1 MSCNPPAQLPELSRL
16 AKAILLCSCAAAG
29 AAQAAEPV
37 SRLVLD
43 PSVVTGSRS
52 AMQSFDLPFSVD
64 GIDRE
69 QISDGQLGINAS
81 EVLTRVPGLVV
92 QNRQNYAQ
100 DLQISSRGFG
110 ARSAFGVR
118 GLKLITD
125 GIPASTPDG
134 QGQAAT
140 FNLDTAD
147 RIEVLRGPA
156 STLYGS
162 NAGGV
167 IQMFSR
173 DGVGRPRIGAET
185 LIGSD
190 GLTRNHLTAEG
201 EADGVGFV
209 LDASRMD
216 TDGYRD
222 HSSARRD
229 QTFAKLNFK
238 PDEDSKLALIYSSL
252 EQNGTK
258 DPLGQAWEAY
268 KADPRSVST
277 NATRYNTRKSID
289 HQQLGANYERYFGD
303 STLQLTAYAG
313 KRHVV
318 QYLAIPIEPP
328 SGPTAD
334 PINPQANARHS
345 GGVIDFEREFHGGSV
360 RWLQPV
366 EGVTGNLQ
374 LVFGLDYDQSRDD
387 RQGYENFVGTLP
399 DVTRGV
405 KGNLR
410 RDEVDT
416 VTSLDPYAQATWTL
430 GNWTLQGGL
439 RYSTVEVDVDDK
451 YIVGANGDDSGT
463 RRYEKATPSV
473 SLGYAFT
480 PDLNGYIS
488 AGKGFET
495 PTQGELA
502 YSFNNAGFNFGL
514 EPSESTQYEI
524 GLKARI
530 AENTRI
536 NAAIFQINTK
546 DEITVLQN
554 QFGRTSYQN
563 AGKTLRRGFELGV
576 ESQLSQQWSAALAY
590 TYLAATYDS
599 SFTSGSGNTL
609 SNIDKGNNLPGVPRT
624 TLFGEV
630 VWKPV
635 DGISTAVE
643 GLYRSKVYVE
653 DTNTDKAAPSY
664 AVFNW
669 RTRFEQNLGAWK
681 THQTLR
687 LDNLLDKQYVGS
699 VIVGDGNDRYYE
711 AAPGRSWYAGAGVEY
726 QF

>member
-1 MSCNPPAQLPELSRL
+1 MSCNPRAQLPELSRL
-16 AKAILLCSCAAAG
+16 AKAMLLSSFG
-29 AAQAAEPV
+29 ITSSSLAAEPV
-37 SRLVLD
+37 SQIVLE
-43 PSVVTGSRS
+43 PSVVSGSR
-52 AMQSFDLPFSVD
+52 AATQSFDLPFSVD
-64 GIDRE
+64 RIGRE

-81 EVLTRVPGLVV
+81 EALTRVPGLVV

-140 FNLDTAD
+140 FNLDTAES
-147 RIEVLRGPA
+147 IEVLRGPA

-252 EQNGTK
+252 EQNGTQ
-258 DPLGQAWEAY
+258 DPLGQAWQAY
-268 KADPRSVST
+268 KADPRSVAV
-277 NATRYNTRKSID
+277 NALNFNTRKSID

-303 STLQLTAYAG
+303 ATLQTTVYAG
-313 KRHVV
+313 KRSVI
-318 QYLAIPIEPP
+318 QYLAIPQ
-328 SGPTAD
+328 T
-334 PINPQANARHS
+334 PQQNNLGHS
-345 GGVIDFEREFHGGSV
+345 GGVVDFDREFHGGSV

-366 EGVTGNLQ
+366 DGVAGDLR

-387 RQGYENFVGTLP
+387 RRGYENFSGSQI
-399 DVTRGV
+399 GV
-405 KGNLR
+405 KGALR

-488 AGKGFET
+488 VGKGFET
-495 PTQGELA
+495 PSQGELA
-502 YSFNNAGFNFGL
+502 YSQGNAGFNYGL

-530 AENTRI
+530 AEGTRV
-536 NAAIFQINTK
+536 NAAVFQINTE
-546 DEITVLQN
+546 DEIVVLEN
-554 QFGRTSYQN
+554 SGGRTSYQN

-576 ESQLSQQWSAALAY
+576 ESQFSEQWSAALAY

-599 SFTSGSGNTL
+599 RFAAG
-609 SNIDKGNNLPGVPRT
+609 SNIVDKGSDLPGVPRT
-624 TLFGEV
+624 TLFGELA
-630 VWKPV
+630 WKPV
-635 DGISTAVE
+635 DGISTALE

-653 DTNTDKAAPSY
+653 DTNVEKAAPSY

-669 RTRFEQNLGAWK
+669 RTRFEQNLGSWK

-687 LDNLLDKQYVGS
+687 LDNLLDRQYVGS
-699 VIVGDGNDRYYE
+699 VIVGDGNGRFYE

>member
-268 KADPRSVST
+268 KADPRSVAV
-277 NATRYNTRKSID
+277 NARNFNTRKSID

-303 STLQLTAYAG
+303 ATLQATAYAG
-313 KRHVV
+313 KRSVI
-318 QYLAIPIEPP
+318 QYLAIPQ
-328 SGPTAD
+328 GPQG
-334 PINPQANARHS
+334 NPNHS
-345 GGVIDFEREFHGGSV
+345 GGVVDFDREFHGGSV

-366 EGVTGNLQ
+366 DGVAGDLR

-387 RQGYENFVGTLP
+387 RRGYENFSGSQV
-399 DVTRGV
+399 GV
-405 KGNLR
+405 KGALR

-430 GNWTLQGGL
+430 GDWTLQGGL

-480 PDLNGYIS
+480 PDLNGYVS
-488 AGKGFET
+488 VGKGFET
-495 PTQGELA
+495 PSQAELA
-502 YSFNNAGFNFGL
+502 YSQGNAGFNYGL

-524 GLKARI
+524 GLKARV
-530 AENTRI
+530 AEGTRV
-536 NAAIFQINTK
+536 NAAIFQITTD
-546 DEITVLQN
+546 DEIVVLEN
-554 QFGRTSYQN
+554 SGGRTSYQN
-563 AGKTLRRGFELGV
+563 AGKTLRRGFELGI
-576 ESQLSQQWSAALAY
+576 ESQFNEQWSAALAY

-599 SFTSGSGNTL
+599 RFVAGNNT
-609 SNIDKGNNLPGVPRT
+609 IDKGNNLPGVPRT

-630 VWKPV
+630 AWKPV

-653 DTNTDKAAPSY
+653 DTNSQKAAPSY

-687 LDNLLDKQYVGS
+687 LDNLLDRQYVGS
-699 VIVGDGNDRYYE
+699 VIVGDGNNRYYE

>member
-1 MSCNPPAQLPELSRL
+1 MSCRSPSRAFELSRL
-16 AKAILLCSCAAAG
+16 GGALLLCGCVAAG
-29 AAQAAEPV
+29 TSQAQEAAGG
-37 SRLVLD
+37 LVLE
-43 PSVVTGSRS
+43 PSVVSGSRS
-52 AMQSFDLPFSVD
+52 AAQSFDLPFSVD
-64 GIDRE
+64 SIDRE
-69 QISDGQLGINAS
+69 QIGDGQLGINAS

-140 FNLDTAD
+140 FNLDTAE

-229 QTFAKLNFK
+229 QTFTKLDFK
-238 PDEDSKLALIYSSL
+238 PDEDSRLALIYSSL
-252 EQNGTK
+252 EQNGTQ
-258 DPLGQAWEAY
+258 DPLGQAWAAY
-268 KADPRSVST
+268 KADPRSVAV
-277 NATRYNTRKSID
+277 NALNFDTRKSID
-289 HQQLGANYERYFGD
+289 HQQLGVNYERYFGD
-303 STLQLTAYAG
+303 AALQTTVYAG
-313 KRHVV
+313 KRSVI
-318 QYLAIPIEPP
+318 QYLAIPQ
-328 SGPTAD
+328 GPQG
-334 PINPQANARHS
+334 NPNHS
-345 GGVIDFEREFHGGSV
+345 GGVVDFDREFHGGSI

-366 EGVTGNLQ
+366 AEVSGDLR
-374 LVFGLDYDQSRDD
+374 LAFGLDYDQSRDD
-387 RQGYENFVGTLP
+387 RRGYENFSGS
-399 DVTRGV
+399 RIGV
-405 KGNLR
+405 KGDLR

-416 VTSLDPYAQATWTL
+416 VTSLDPYAQAAWII

-439 RYSTVEVDVDDK
+439 RYSTVEVDVDDN
-451 YIVGANGDDSGT
+451 YIAGANGDDSGT

-473 SLGYAFT
+473 SVGYAFT
-480 PDLNGYIS
+480 PDLNGYITV
-488 AGKGFET
+488 GKGFET
-495 PTQGELA
+495 PSQAELA
-502 YSFNNAGFNFGL
+502 YSQGNAGFNYGL

-524 GLKARI
+524 GLKARV
-530 AENTRI
+530 AGDTRV
-536 NAAIFQINTK
+536 NAAIFQINTD
-546 DEITVLQN
+546 DEIVVLEN
-554 QFGRTSYQN
+554 SGGRTSYQN

-576 ESQLSQQWSAALAY
+576 ESQFTEQWSAALAY

-599 SFTSGSGNTL
+599 RFAAGNAV
-609 SNIDKGNNLPGVPRT
+609 IDKGNDLPGVPRT
-624 TLFGEV
+624 TLFGELA
-630 VWKPV
+630 WRPV
-635 DGISTAVE
+635 DGISTALE
-643 GLYRSKVYVE
+643 GLYRSQVYVE
-653 DTNTDKAAPSY
+653 DTNTERAAPSY

-669 RTRFEQNLGAWK
+669 RTRFEQQFGPWK
-681 THQTLR
+681 AQQTLR
-687 LDNLLDKQYVGS
+687 LDNLADKQYVGS
-699 VIVGDGNDRYYE
+699 VIVGDGNGRFYE

>member
-1 MSCNPPAQLPELSRL
+1 MSCRSPSRAFELSHLSRAL
-16 AKAILLCSCAAAG
+16 LLCGCAVAG
-29 AAQAAEPV
+29 TSQAQQVAGSLLLE
-37 SRLVLD
+37 
-43 PSVVTGSRS
+43 PSVVSGSRN
-52 AMQSFDLPFSVD
+52 AAQSFDLPFSVN

-118 GLKLITD
+118 GLKLISD

-140 FNLDTAD
+140 FNLDTAE

-209 LDASRMD
+209 FDASRMD

-222 HSSARRD
+222 HSAARRD
-229 QTFAKLNFK
+229 QTFAKLNFT

-252 EQNGTK
+252 EQNGTQ
-258 DPLGQAWEAY
+258 DPLGQEWEAY
-268 KADPRSVST
+268 KADPRSVT
-277 NATRYNTRKSID
+277 ANALSYNTRKSID

-303 STLQLTAYAG
+303 ATLQLTAYAG
-313 KRHVV
+313 KRSVT
-318 QYLAIPIEPP
+318 QYLSIPKYTPGGTLTP
-328 SGPTAD
+328 SNNLRG
-334 PINPQANARHS
+334 
-345 GGVIDFEREFHGGSV
+345 GGVVDFERDFHGGSV

-366 EGVTGNLQ
+366 NGVVGDLQ
-374 LVFGLDYDQSRDD
+374 LVLGLDYDQSRDD
-387 RQGYENFVGTLP
+387 RRGYQNYVGNQL
-399 DVTRGV
+399 GV
-405 KGNLR
+405 KGELR
-410 RDEVDT
+410 RDEIDT
-416 VTSLDPYAQATWTL
+416 MTSLDPYAQATWAI

-439 RYSTVEVDVDDK
+439 RYSTVQVDIDDK
-451 YIVGANGDDSGT
+451 YITPTNLDDSGNK
-463 RRYEKATPSV
+463 RFSKATPSLSV
-473 SLGYAFT
+473 GYAFT
-480 PDLNGYIS
+480 PDLNGYVS
-488 AGKGFET
+488 MGKGFET

-502 YSFNNAGFNFGL
+502 YSPNAAGVGVNYGL
-514 EPSESTQYEI
+514 RPSESTQYEI
-524 GLKARI
+524 GLKARM
-530 AENTRI
+530 AETTRI
-536 NAAIFQINTK
+536 NAAIFQINTE
-546 DEITVLQN
+546 DEIVVAGSN
-554 QFGRTSYQN
+554 GGRTSYQN

-576 ESQLSQQWSAALAY
+576 ESQLDEQWSAALAY

-599 SFTSGSGNTL
+599 RFASGNA
-609 SNIDKGNNLPGVPRT
+609 IVDKGNDLPGVPRT
-624 TLFGEV
+624 TLFGELA
-630 VWKPV
+630 WKPL
-635 DGISTAVE
+635 DGISTALE

-653 DTNTDKAAPSY
+653 DSNTEKAAPSY

-669 RTRFEQNLGAWK
+669 RTRFEQHVGPWK

-687 LDNLLDKQYVGS
+687 LDNLLDRQYVGS
-699 VIVGDGNDRYYE
+699 VIVGDGNRRFYE

>member
-1 MSCNPPAQLPELSRL
+1 M
-16 AKAILLCSCAAAG
+16 LCSCAAAG
-29 AAQAAEPV
+29 TTQAQEAAG
-37 SRLVLD
+37 SLVLE
-43 PSVVTGSRS
+43 PSVISGSRS
-52 AMQSFDLPFSVD
+52 AAQRFDLPFSVD
-64 GIDRE
+64 SIDRE

-118 GLKLITD
+118 GLKLISD

-140 FNLDTAD
+140 FNLDTAE

-167 IQMFSR
+167 IQVFSR
-173 DGVGRPRIGAET
+173 DGVGRPRVGAET

-190 GLTRNHLTAEG
+190 GMTRNHLTAEG

-252 EQNGTK
+252 EQNGTQ

-268 KADPRSVST
+268 KADPRSVAS

-289 HQQLGANYERYFGD
+289 HQQMGANYERYFDD

-313 KRHVV
+313 KRRVV
-318 QYLAIPIEPP
+318 QYLAIPIELP
-328 SGPTAD
+328 SGPGAN
-334 PINPQANARHS
+334 PVNPQANPRHS
-345 GGVIDFEREFHGGSV
+345 GGVVGFEREFHGGSV

-366 EGVTGNLQ
+366 DGVTGNLQ

-387 RQGYENFVGTLP
+387 RKGYENFVGTLP

-416 VTSLDPYAQATWTL
+416 VTSLDPYAQATWTI
-430 GNWTLQGGL
+430 GDWTLQGGL

-473 SLGYAFT
+473 SIGYAFT

-488 AGKGFET
+488 VGKGFET
-495 PTQGELA
+495 PSQAELA
-502 YSFNNAGFNFGL
+502 YSQGNAGFNYGL
-514 EPSESTQYEI
+514 EPSESTQYEV
-524 GLKARI
+524 GLKARV
-530 AENTRI
+530 AGDTRI
-536 NAAIFQINTK
+536 NAAIFQINTD
-546 DEITVLQN
+546 DEIVVLEN
-554 QFGRTSYQN
+554 SGGRTSYQN
-563 AGKTLRRGFELGV
+563 ASKTLRRGFELGV
-576 ESQLSQQWSAALAY
+576 ESQLNEQWSAALAY

-599 SFTSGSGNTL
+599 RFVAGSNT
-609 SNIDKGNNLPGVPRT
+609 IDKGNNLPGVPRT
-624 TLFGEV
+624 TLFGELA
-630 VWKPV
+630 WKPV
-635 DGISTAVE
+635 DGISTALE

-653 DTNTDKAAPSY
+653 DTNTERAAPSY

-669 RTRFEQNLGAWK
+669 RTRFEQRFGPWK

-687 LDNLLDKQYVGS
+687 LDNLADKHYVGS
-699 VIVGDGNDRYYE
+699 VIVGDGNGRFYE

>member
-1 MSCNPPAQLPELSRL
+1 MSCNPRAQLPELSRL
-16 AKAILLCSCAAAG
+16 AKAMLLSSFG
-29 AAQAAEPV
+29 ITSSSLAAEPV
-37 SRLVLD
+37 SQIVLE
-43 PSVVTGSRS
+43 PSVVSGSR
-52 AMQSFDLPFSVD
+52 AATQSFDLPFSVD
-64 GIDRE
+64 RIGRE

-81 EVLTRVPGLVV
+81 EALTRVPGLVV

-140 FNLDTAD
+140 FNLDTAES
-147 RIEVLRGPA
+147 IEVLRGPA

-252 EQNGTK
+252 EQNGTQ
-258 DPLGQAWEAY
+258 DPLGQAWQAY
-268 KADPRSVST
+268 KADPRSVAV
-277 NATRYNTRKSID
+277 NALNFNTRKSID

-303 STLQLTAYAG
+303 ATLQTTVYAG
-313 KRHVV
+313 KRSVI
-318 QYLAIPIEPP
+318 QYLAIPQ
-328 SGPTAD
+328 GPQGS
-334 PINPQANARHS
+334 PNHS
-345 GGVIDFEREFHGGSV
+345 GGVVDFDREFHGGSV

-366 EGVTGNLQ
+366 DGVAGDLR

-387 RQGYENFVGTLP
+387 RRGYENFSGSQI
-399 DVTRGV
+399 GV
-405 KGNLR
+405 KGALR

-480 PDLNGYIS
+480 PDLNGYVS
-488 AGKGFET
+488 VGKGFET
-495 PTQGELA
+495 PSQGELA
-502 YSFNNAGFNFGL
+502 YSQDNAGFNYGL

-530 AENTRI
+530 ADGTRV
-536 NAAIFQINTK
+536 NAAVFQINTE
-546 DEITVLQN
+546 DEIVVLEN
-554 QFGRTSYQN
+554 SGGRTSYQN

-576 ESQLSQQWSAALAY
+576 ESQFSEQWSAALAY

-599 SFTSGSGNTL
+599 RFAAGSNTV
-609 SNIDKGNNLPGVPRT
+609 DKGNDLPGVPRT
-624 TLFGEV
+624 TLFGELA
-630 VWKPV
+630 WKPV
-635 DGISTAVE
+635 DSISTALE

-653 DTNTDKAAPSY
+653 DTNVEKAAPSY

-669 RTRFEQNLGAWK
+669 RTRFEQNLGSWK

-687 LDNLLDKQYVGS
+687 LDNLLDRQYVGS
-699 VIVGDGNDRYYE
+699 VIVGDGNERFYE

>member
-1 MSCNPPAQLPELSRL
+1 MSCRPPSRAFAFSRLSR
-16 AKAILLCSCAAAG
+16 ALLLSGCAAAG
-29 AAQAAEPV
+29 TSQAQQVAG
-37 SRLVLD
+37 SLVLE
-43 PSVVTGSRS
+43 PSVVSGSRS
-52 AMQSFDLPFSVD
+52 AAQSFDLPFSVD
-64 GIDRE
+64 SIDRE
-69 QISDGQLGINAS
+69 QIRDGQLGINAS
-81 EVLTRVPGLVV
+81 EVLSRVPGLVV

-118 GLKLITD
+118 GLKLISD

-190 GLTRNHLTAEG
+190 GLARNHLTAEG

-222 HSSARRD
+222 HSAARRD

-252 EQNGTK
+252 EQNGTQ

-268 KADPRSVST
+268 KADPRSVAV
-277 NATRYNTRKSID
+277 NALDFNTRKSID
-289 HQQLGANYERYFGD
+289 HQQLGVNYERYFGD
-303 STLQLTAYAG
+303 ATLQTTAYAG
-313 KRHVV
+313 KRRVI
-318 QYLAIPIEPP
+318 QYLAIPQ
-328 SGPTAD
+328 GPQN
-334 PINPQANARHS
+334 NPTNS
-345 GGVIDFEREFHGGSV
+345 GGVVDFDREFHGGSI

-366 EGVTGNLQ
+366 EGVSGDLR

-387 RQGYENFVGTLP
+387 RRGYENFSGSQI
-399 DVTRGV
+399 GV

-416 VTSLDPYAQATWTL
+416 VTSLDPYAQATWAI
-430 GNWTLQGGL
+430 GNWTLQGGV

-463 RRYEKATPSV
+463 RRYEKATPSISV
-473 SLGYAFT
+473 GYAFT
-480 PDLNGYIS
+480 PDLNGYVS
-488 AGKGFET
+488 VGKGFET
-495 PTQGELA
+495 PSQAELA
-502 YSFNNAGFNFGL
+502 YSQGNSGFNYGL

-524 GLKARI
+524 GLKARV
-530 AENTRI
+530 AENTLI
-536 NAAIFQINTK
+536 NAAIFQINTD
-546 DEITVLQN
+546 DEIVVLEN
-554 QFGRTSYQN
+554 RDGRTSYQN
-563 AGKTLRRGFELGV
+563 AGNTLRRGFELGV
-576 ESQLSQQWSAALAY
+576 ESQLDEQWSAALAY
-590 TYLAATYDS
+590 TYLTATYDS
-599 SFTSGSGNTL
+599 RFAAGNA
-609 SNIDKGNNLPGVPRT
+609 IVDKGNDLPGVPRT
-624 TLFGEV
+624 TLFGELA
-630 VWKPV
+630 WKPL
-635 DGISTAVE
+635 DGISTALE

-653 DTNTDKAAPSY
+653 DSNAEKAAPSY

-669 RTRFEQNLGAWK
+669 RTRFEQHLGPWK

-687 LDNLLDKQYVGS
+687 LDNLLDRQYVGS
-699 VIVGDGNDRYYE
+699 VIVGDGNRRFYE

>member
-1 MSCNPPAQLPELSRL
+1 MSCNSPAQLPELSRL
-16 AKAILLCSCAAAG
+16 SRALLLCGCAAAG
-29 AAQAAEPV
+29 TAQAQETTDT
-37 SRLVLD
+37 LVLE
-43 PSVVTGSRS
+43 PSVVSGSRS
-52 AMQSFDLPFSVD
+52 EAQSFDLPFSVD
-64 GIDRE
+64 SIDRE

-81 EVLTRVPGLVV
+81 EVLMRVPGLVV

-140 FNLDTAD
+140 FNLDTAE

-167 IQMFSR
+167 IQVFSR

-190 GLTRNHLTAEG
+190 GLSRNHLTAEG

-222 HSSARRD
+222 HSAARRD

-252 EQNGTK
+252 EQNGTQ
-258 DPLGQAWEAY
+258 DPLGQTWEAY
-268 KADPRSVST
+268 KVDPRSVT
-277 NATRYNTRKSID
+277 ANALTYNTRKSID
-289 HQQLGANYERYFGD
+289 HQQLGMNYERYFGD
-303 STLQLTAYAG
+303 ATLQLTAYAG
-313 KRHVV
+313 KRSVT
-318 QYLAIPIEPP
+318 QYLSIPAVAP
-328 SGPTAD
+328 SNTLRG
-334 PINPQANARHS
+334 
-345 GGVIDFEREFHGGSV
+345 GGVVDFDRDFHGGSV

-366 EGVTGNLQ
+366 DGVAGDLR

-387 RQGYENFVGTLP
+387 RRGYQNYVGDQL
-399 DVTRGV
+399 GI
-405 KGNLR
+405 KGELR
-410 RDEVDT
+410 RDEIDT
-416 VTSLDPYAQATWTL
+416 MTSLDPYAQATWTI

-439 RYSTVEVDVDDK
+439 RYSTVEVDIDDK
-451 YIVGANGDDSGT
+451 YITPTNLDDSGNK
-463 RRYEKATPSV
+463 RFSKATPSV
-473 SLGYAFT
+473 SVGYAFT
-480 PDLNGYIS
+480 PNINGYVS
-488 AGKGFET
+488 VGKGFET

-502 YSFNNAGFNFGL
+502 YSPDAAGVGVNYGL
-514 EPSESTQYEI
+514 RPSESTQYEI

-530 AENTRI
+530 AETTRI
-536 NAAIFQINTK
+536 NAAIFQINTD
-546 DEITVLQN
+546 DEIVVAGSN
-554 QFGRTSYQN
+554 GGRTSYQN

-576 ESQLSQQWSAALAY
+576 ESQFTEQWSAALAY

-599 SFTSGSGNTL
+599 RFVAGNNTV
-609 SNIDKGNNLPGVPRT
+609 DKGNDLPGVPRT
-624 TLFGEV
+624 TLFGELA
-630 VWKPV
+630 WKPV
-635 DGISTAVE
+635 DGISTALE

-653 DTNTDKAAPSY
+653 DTNTEKAAPSY

-669 RTRFEQNLGAWK
+669 RTRFEQHFGPWK

-687 LDNLLDKQYVGS
+687 LDNLLDRQYVGS
-699 VIVGDGNDRYYE
+699 VIVGDSNDRYYE

>member
-1 MSCNPPAQLPELSRL
+1 MSCRPPSRAFELSRL
-16 AKAILLCSCAAAG
+16 SRALLLCGCAAAG
-29 AAQAAEPV
+29 TSQAQETAAGV
-37 SRLVLD
+37 VLE
-43 PSVVTGSRS
+43 PSVVSGSRS
-52 AMQSFDLPFSVD
+52 AAQSFDLPFSVD
-64 GIDRE
+64 SIDRE

-140 FNLDTAD
+140 FNLDTAE

-222 HSSARRD
+222 HSAARRD

-238 PDEDSKLALIYSSL
+238 PDEDSRLALIYSSL
-252 EQNGTK
+252 EQNGTQ
-258 DPLGQAWEAY
+258 DPLGQAWAAY
-268 KADPRSVST
+268 KADPRSVT
-277 NATRYNTRKSID
+277 ANAVTYNTRKSID
-289 HQQLGANYERYFGD
+289 HQQLGANYERYFGEA
-303 STLQLTAYAG
+303 TLQTTVYAG
-313 KRHVV
+313 KRRVI
-318 QYLAIPIEPP
+318 QYLAIPQ
-328 SGPTAD
+328 GPQG
-334 PINPQANARHS
+334 NPNHS
-345 GGVIDFEREFHGGSV
+345 GGVVDFDREFHGGSI

-366 EGVTGNLQ
+366 AGVSGELR
-374 LVFGLDYDQSRDD
+374 LAFGLDYDQSRDD
-387 RQGYENFVGTLP
+387 RRGYENFSGSRL
-399 DVTRGV
+399 GV
-405 KGNLR
+405 KGDLR

-416 VTSLDPYAQATWTL
+416 VTSLDPYAQATWII

-439 RYSTVEVDVDDK
+439 RYSTVEVDVDDN

-473 SLGYAFT
+473 SIGYAFT
-480 PDLNGYIS
+480 PDLNGYLS
-488 AGKGFET
+488 VGKGFET
-495 PTQGELA
+495 PSQAELA
-502 YSFNNAGFNFGL
+502 YSQGNAGFNYGL

-524 GLKARI
+524 GLKARV
-530 AENTRI
+530 AGGTRI
-536 NAAIFQINTK
+536 NAAIFQINTD
-546 DEITVLQN
+546 DEIVVLEN
-554 QFGRTSYQN
+554 SDGRTSYQN

-576 ESQLSQQWSAALAY
+576 ESQFTERWSAALAY

-599 SFTSGSGNTL
+599 SFTTGAGNTL
-609 SNIDKGNNLPGVPRT
+609 KNIDKGNDLPGVPRT
-624 TLFGEV
+624 TLFGELA
-630 VWKPV
+630 WKPV
-635 DGISTAVE
+635 DGVSTALE
-643 GLYRSKVYVE
+643 GLYRSQVYVE
-653 DTNTDKAAPSY
+653 DTNTERAAPSY

-669 RTRFEQNLGAWK
+669 RTRFEQQFGPWS

-687 LDNLLDKQYVGS
+687 LDNLADKQYVGS
-699 VIVGDGNDRYYE
+699 VIVGDGNGRFYE

>member
-1 MSCNPPAQLPELSRL
+1 MSCNPRAQLPELSRL
-16 AKAILLCSCAAAG
+16 AKAMLLSSLG
-29 AAQAAEPV
+29 ITSSSLAAEPV
-37 SRLVLD
+37 SQIVLE
-43 PSVVTGSRS
+43 PSVVSGSR
-52 AMQSFDLPFSVD
+52 AATQSFDLPFSVD
-64 GIDRE
+64 RIGRE

-81 EVLTRVPGLVV
+81 EALTRVPGLVV

-140 FNLDTAD
+140 FNLDTAES
-147 RIEVLRGPA
+147 IEVLRGPA

-252 EQNGTK
+252 EQNGTQ
-258 DPLGQAWEAY
+258 DPLGQAWQAY
-268 KADPRSVST
+268 KADPRSVAV
-277 NATRYNTRKSID
+277 NALNFNTRKSID

-303 STLQLTAYAG
+303 ATLQTTVYAG
-313 KRHVV
+313 KRSVV
-318 QYLAIPIEPP
+318 QYLAIPQ
-328 SGPTAD
+328 GPQGS
-334 PINPQANARHS
+334 PNHS
-345 GGVIDFEREFHGGSV
+345 GGVVDFDREFHGGSI

-366 EGVTGNLQ
+366 DGVAGDLR

-387 RQGYENFVGTLP
+387 RRGYENFSGSQI
-399 DVTRGV
+399 GV
-405 KGNLR
+405 KGALR

-480 PDLNGYIS
+480 PDLNGYVS
-488 AGKGFET
+488 VGKGFET
-495 PTQGELA
+495 PSQGELA
-502 YSFNNAGFNFGL
+502 YSQGNAGFNYGL

-530 AENTRI
+530 AEGTRV
-536 NAAIFQINTK
+536 NAAVFQINTE
-546 DEITVLQN
+546 DEIVVLEN
-554 QFGRTSYQN
+554 SGGRTSYQN

-576 ESQLSQQWSAALAY
+576 ESQFNEQWSAALAY

-599 SFTSGSGNTL
+599 RFAAGSNTV
-609 SNIDKGNNLPGVPRT
+609 DKGNDLPGVPRT
-624 TLFGEV
+624 TLFGELA
-630 VWKPV
+630 WKPV
-635 DGISTAVE
+635 DGISTALE

-653 DTNTDKAAPSY
+653 DTNVEKAAPSY

-669 RTRFEQNLGAWK
+669 RTRFEQNLGSWK

-687 LDNLLDKQYVGS
+687 LDNLLDRQYVGS
-699 VIVGDGNDRYYE
+699 VIVGDGNGRFYE

>member
-1 MSCNPPAQLPELSRL
+1 MSCNSPAQLPELSRL
-16 AKAILLCSCAAAG
+16 SRALLLCGCAAAG
-29 AAQAAEPV
+29 AAQAQEATDT
-37 SRLVLD
+37 LVLE
-43 PSVVTGSRS
+43 PSVVSGSRS
-52 AMQSFDLPFSVD
+52 EAQSFDLPFSVD
-64 GIDRE
+64 SIDRE

-167 IQMFSR
+167 IQVFSR

-185 LIGSD
+185 LVGSD

-252 EQNGTK
+252 EQNGTQ

-268 KADPRSVST
+268 KSDPRSVT
-277 NATRYNTRKSID
+277 ANALTYNTRKSID
-289 HQQLGANYERYFGD
+289 HQQLGANYERYFGEA
-303 STLQLTAYAG
+303 TLQLTAYAG
-313 KRHVV
+313 KRSVI
-318 QYLAIPIEPP
+318 QYLSIPNF
-328 SGPTAD
+328 AD
-334 PINPQANARHS
+334 ANTVGG
-345 GGVIDFEREFHGGSV
+345 GGVVDFDREFHGGSV
-360 RWLQPV
+360 RWLQPL
-366 EGVTGNLQ
+366 ETKKGDLNIAFGVD
-374 LVFGLDYDQSRDD
+374 LDRVQDD
-387 RQGYENFVGTLP
+387 RRGYQNFVGNGAGI
-399 DVTRGV
+399 VRGV
-405 KGNLR
+405 KGELR

-416 VTSLDPYAQATWTL
+416 ITSIDPYAQATWVV
-430 GNWTLQGGL
+430 GAWTLQGGL
-439 RYSTVEVDVDDK
+439 RYSTVEIDVDDN
-451 YIVGANGDDSGT
+451 YLANGDDSGNK
-463 RRYEKATPSV
+463 RYSKATPSV

-480 PDLNGYIS
+480 SNLNVYVS
-488 AGKGFET
+488 AGKAFET

-502 YSFNNAGFNFGL
+502 YASNTAGVNYGL

-530 AENTRI
+530 AGDTRI
-536 NAAIFQINTK
+536 NAAIFHISTD
-546 DEITVLQN
+546 DEIVVLAN
-554 QFGRTSYQN
+554 QDGRTSYQN

-576 ESQLSQQWSAALAY
+576 ESQFSERWSAALAY

-599 SFTSGSGNTL
+599 RFAAGGDV
-609 SNIDKGNNLPGVPRT
+609 IDKGNNLPGVPRT
-624 TLFGEV
+624 TLFGELA
-630 VWKPV
+630 WKPV
-635 DGISTAVE
+635 DGISTALE

-653 DTNTDKAAPSY
+653 DTNTERAAPSY

-669 RTRFEQNLGAWK
+669 RTRFEQNFGPWK

-687 LDNLLDKQYVGS
+687 LDNLLDRQYVGS
-699 VIVGDGNDRYYE
+699 VIVGDGNSRFYE
-711 AAPGRSWYAGAGVEY
+711 AAPGRSWYAGAGIEY

>member
-1 MSCNPPAQLPELSRL
+1 MSCNSPAQLPELSRL
-16 AKAILLCSCAAAG
+16 SRALLLCGCAAAG
-29 AAQAAEPV
+29 AAQAQEATDT
-37 SRLVLD
+37 LVLE
-43 PSVVTGSRS
+43 PSVVSGSRS
-52 AMQSFDLPFSVD
+52 EAQSFDLPFSVD
-64 GIDRE
+64 SIDRE

-167 IQMFSR
+167 IQVFSR

-185 LIGSD
+185 LVGSD

-252 EQNGTK
+252 EQNGTQ

-268 KADPRSVST
+268 KSDPRSVT
-277 NATRYNTRKSID
+277 ANALTYNTRKSID
-289 HQQLGANYERYFGD
+289 HQQLGANYERYFGEA
-303 STLQLTAYAG
+303 TLQLTAYAG
-313 KRHVV
+313 KRSVI
-318 QYLAIPIEPP
+318 QYLSIPNF
-328 SGPTAD
+328 AD
-334 PINPQANARHS
+334 ANTVGG
-345 GGVIDFEREFHGGSV
+345 GGVVDFDREFHGGSV
-360 RWLQPV
+360 RWLQPL
-366 EGVTGNLQ
+366 ETKKGDLNIAFGVD
-374 LVFGLDYDQSRDD
+374 LDRVQDD
-387 RQGYENFVGTLP
+387 RRGYQNFVGNGAGI
-399 DVTRGV
+399 VRGV
-405 KGNLR
+405 KGELR

-416 VTSLDPYAQATWTL
+416 ITSIDPYAQATWVV
-430 GNWTLQGGL
+430 GAWTLQGGL
-439 RYSTVEVDVDDK
+439 RYSTVEIDVDDN
-451 YIVGANGDDSGT
+451 YLANGDDSGNK
-463 RRYEKATPSV
+463 RYSKATPSV

-480 PDLNGYIS
+480 SNLNVYVS
-488 AGKGFET
+488 AGKAFET

-502 YSFNNAGFNFGL
+502 YASNTAGVNYGL

-530 AENTRI
+530 AGDTRI
-536 NAAIFQINTK
+536 NAAIFHISTD
-546 DEITVLQN
+546 DEIVVLAN
-554 QFGRTSYQN
+554 QDGRTSYQN

-576 ESQLSQQWSAALAY
+576 ESQFSERWSAALAY

-599 SFTSGSGNTL
+599 RFAAGGDV
-609 SNIDKGNNLPGVPRT
+609 IDKGNNLPGVPRT
-624 TLFGEV
+624 TLFGELA
-630 VWKPV
+630 WKPV
-635 DGISTAVE
+635 DGISTALE

-653 DTNTDKAAPSY
+653 DTNTERAAPSY

-669 RTRFEQNLGAWK
+669 RTRFEQNFGPWK

-687 LDNLLDKQYVGS
+687 LDNLADKQYVGS
-699 VIVGDGNDRYYE
+699 VIVGDGNGRFYE

>member
-1 MSCNPPAQLPELSRL
+1 MSCRPPSRAFELSRL
-16 AKAILLCSCAAAG
+16 SRALLLCGCAAVCTSQAQETAAG
-29 AAQAAEPV
+29 
-37 SRLVLD
+37 LVLE
-43 PSVVTGSRS
+43 PSVVSGSRS
-52 AMQSFDLPFSVD
+52 AAQSFDLPFSVD
-64 GIDRE
+64 SIDRE

-140 FNLDTAD
+140 FNLDTAE

-222 HSSARRD
+222 HSAARRD

-238 PDEDSKLALIYSSL
+238 PDEDSRLALIYSSL
-252 EQNGTK
+252 EQNGTQ
-258 DPLGQAWEAY
+258 DPLGQAWAAY
-268 KADPRSVST
+268 KADPRSVT
-277 NATRYNTRKSID
+277 ANALTYNTRKSID
-289 HQQLGANYERYFGD
+289 HQQLGANYERYFGEA
-303 STLQLTAYAG
+303 TLQTTVYAG
-313 KRHVV
+313 KRRVI
-318 QYLAIPIEPP
+318 QYLAIPQ
-328 SGPTAD
+328 GPQG
-334 PINPQANARHS
+334 NPNHS
-345 GGVIDFEREFHGGSV
+345 GGVVDFDREFHGGSI

-366 EGVTGNLQ
+366 AGVSGDLR
-374 LVFGLDYDQSRDD
+374 LAFGLDYDQSRDD
-387 RQGYENFVGTLP
+387 RRGYENFSGSRL
-399 DVTRGV
+399 GV
-405 KGNLR
+405 KGDLR

-416 VTSLDPYAQATWTL
+416 VTSLDPYAQATWTI

-439 RYSTVEVDVDDK
+439 RYSTVEVDVDDN

-463 RRYEKATPSV
+463 RRYVKATPSV

-480 PDLNGYIS
+480 PDLNGYLS
-488 AGKGFET
+488 VGKGFET
-495 PTQGELA
+495 PSQAELA
-502 YSFNNAGFNFGL
+502 YSQGNAGFNYGL

-524 GLKARI
+524 GLKARV
-530 AENTRI
+530 AGGTRI
-536 NAAIFQINTK
+536 NAAIFQINTD
-546 DEITVLQN
+546 DEIVVLEN
-554 QFGRTSYQN
+554 SGGRTSYQN

-576 ESQLSQQWSAALAY
+576 ESQFTERWSAALAY

-599 SFTSGSGNTL
+599 SFTTGAGNTL
-609 SNIDKGNNLPGVPRT
+609 KNIDKGNDLPGVPRT
-624 TLFGEV
+624 TLFGELA
-630 VWKPV
+630 WKPV
-635 DGISTAVE
+635 DGVSTALE
-643 GLYRSKVYVE
+643 GLYRSQVYVE
-653 DTNTDKAAPSY
+653 DTNTERAAPSY

-669 RTRFEQNLGAWK
+669 RTRFEQQFGPWS

-687 LDNLLDKQYVGS
+687 LDNLADKQYVGS
-699 VIVGDGNDRYYE
+699 VIVGDGNGRFYE

>member
-1 MSCNPPAQLPELSRL
+1 MSCNPRAQLPELSRL
-16 AKAILLCSCAAAG
+16 AKAMLLSSFG
-29 AAQAAEPV
+29 IISSSLAAEPV
-37 SRLVLD
+37 SQIVLE
-43 PSVVTGSRS
+43 PSVVSGSR
-52 AMQSFDLPFSVD
+52 AATQSFDLPFSVD
-64 GIDRE
+64 RIGRE
-69 QISDGQLGINAS
+69 QIGDGQLGINAS
-81 EVLTRVPGLVV
+81 EALTRVPGLVV

-140 FNLDTAD
+140 FNLDTAES
-147 RIEVLRGPA
+147 IEVLRGPA

-252 EQNGTK
+252 EQNGTQ

-268 KADPRSVST
+268 KADPRSVAV
-277 NATRYNTRKSID
+277 NALDYNTRKSID

-303 STLQLTAYAG
+303 ATLQATAYAG
-313 KRHVV
+313 KRSVI
-318 QYLAIPIEPP
+318 QYLSIPSFAAPNTT
-328 SGPTAD
+328 GG
-334 PINPQANARHS
+334 
-345 GGVIDFEREFHGGSV
+345 GGVVDFDRKFHGGSL

-366 EGVTGNLQ
+366 DVAAGNLD
-374 LVFGLDYDQSRDD
+374 LVFGLDYDQVEDD
-387 RQGYENFVGTLP
+387 RRGYQNFTGSGSSIVQGI
-399 DVTRGV
+399 
-405 KGNLR
+405 KGALR

-416 VTSLDPYAQATWTL
+416 ITSLDPYAQATWTL
-430 GNWTLQGGL
+430 GDWTLQGGL
-439 RYSTVEVDVDDK
+439 RYSTVEIDIDDR
-451 YIVGANGDDSGT
+451 YFANGDDSGNK
-463 RRYEKATPSV
+463 RYSKATPSLSV
-473 SLGYAFT
+473 GYAFT
-480 PDLNGYIS
+480 PDLNAYIS
-488 AGKGFET
+488 VGKGFET

-502 YSFNNAGFNFGL
+502 YAPGASATGVNYGL
-514 EPSESTQYEI
+514 KPSESTQYEL
-524 GLKARI
+524 GLKARVG
-530 AENTRI
+530 ESTRV
-536 NAAIFQINTK
+536 NAAVFQINTE
-546 DEITVLQN
+546 DEIVVAGSN
-554 QFGRTSYQN
+554 DGRTSYQN

-576 ESQLSQQWSAALAY
+576 ESQLSEQWSAALAY

-599 SFTSGSGNTL
+599 GFVAGNNT
-609 SNIDKGNNLPGVPRT
+609 IDKGNNLPGVPRT
-624 TLFGEV
+624 TLFGELA
-630 VWKPV
+630 WKPV
-635 DGISTAVE
+635 DGIRTAME
-643 GLYRSKVYVE
+643 GLYRSQVYVE
-653 DTNTDKAAPSY
+653 DTNTEKTAPSY

-687 LDNLLDKQYVGS
+687 LDNLLDRQYVGS
-699 VIVGDGNDRYYE
+699 VIVGDGNGRFYE
-711 AAPGRSWYAGAGVEY
+711 AASGRSWYAGAGVEY

>member
-1 MSCNPPAQLPELSRL
+1 MSCNSPAQLPELSRL
-16 AKAILLCSCAAAG
+16 SRALLLCGCAAAG
-29 AAQAAEPV
+29 TAQAQETTDT
-37 SRLVLD
+37 LVLE
-43 PSVVTGSRS
+43 PSVVSGSRS
-52 AMQSFDLPFSVD
+52 EAQSFDLPFSVD
-64 GIDRE
+64 SIDRE
-69 QISDGQLGINAS
+69 QISDGQPGINAS

-140 FNLDTAD
+140 FNLDTAE

-167 IQMFSR
+167 IQVFSR

-185 LIGSD
+185 LVGSD
-190 GLTRNHLTAEG
+190 GLSRNHLTAEG

-222 HSSARRD
+222 HSAARRD

-252 EQNGTK
+252 EQNGTQ

-268 KADPRSVST
+268 KADPRSVAS
-277 NATRYNTRKSID
+277 NALDFNTRKSID

-303 STLQLTAYAG
+303 STLQTTVYAG
-313 KRHVV
+313 KRRVV
-318 QYLAIPIEPP
+318 QYLAIPQRPQQ
-328 SGPTAD
+328 
-334 PINPQANARHS
+334 INDGHS
-345 GGVIDFEREFHGGSV
+345 GGVVDFDREFHGGSV

-366 EGVTGNLQ
+366 DGVSGDLR

-387 RQGYENFVGTLP
+387 RRGYENFSGA
-399 DVTRGV
+399 RNGV

-410 RDEVDT
+410 RNEVDT
-416 VTSLDPYAQATWTL
+416 VTSLDPYAQATWTI

-463 RRYEKATPSV
+463 KRYEKATPSV
-473 SLGYAFT
+473 SVGYAFT
-480 PDLNGYIS
+480 PDLNGYVS
-488 AGKGFET
+488 VGKGFET
-495 PTQGELA
+495 PSQAELA
-502 YSFNNAGFNFGL
+502 YSQGNAGFNYGL

-524 GLKARI
+524 GLKARV
-530 AENTRI
+530 ARDTRI
-536 NAAIFQINTK
+536 NAAIFQINTD
-546 DEITVLQN
+546 DEIVVLEN
-554 QFGRTSYQN
+554 RDGRTSYQN

-576 ESQLSQQWSAALAY
+576 ESQFTEQWSAALAY

-599 SFTSGSGNTL
+599 RFVAGNNTV
-609 SNIDKGNNLPGVPRT
+609 DKGNDLPGVPRT
-624 TLFGEV
+624 TLFGELA
-630 VWKPV
+630 WKPV
-635 DGISTAVE
+635 DGISTALE

-653 DTNTDKAAPSY
+653 DTNTEKAAPSY

-669 RTRFEQNLGAWK
+669 RTRFEQHFGPWK

-687 LDNLLDKQYVGS
+687 LDNLLDRQYVGS
-699 VIVGDGNDRYYE
+699 VIVGDSNDRYYE

>member
-1 MSCNPPAQLPELSRL
+1 MSCNSPAQLPELSRL

-29 AAQAAEPV
+29 TSHAAEPAGKV
-37 SRLVLD
+37 VLD

-52 AMQSFDLPFSVD
+52 ATQSFDLPFSVD
-64 GIDRE
+64 SLGQE

-140 FNLDTAD
+140 FNLDTAE

-229 QTFAKLNFK
+229 QTFAKLNFR

-252 EQNGTK
+252 EQNGTQ
-258 DPLGQAWEAY
+258 DPLGQEWEAY
-268 KADPRSVST
+268 KADPRSVT
-277 NATRYNTRKSID
+277 ANALTYNTRKSID
-289 HQQLGANYERYFGD
+289 HQQLGANYERYFGEA
-303 STLQLTAYAG
+303 TLQLTAYAG
-313 KRHVV
+313 KRSVI
-318 QYLAIPIEPP
+318 QYLAIPE
-328 SGPTAD
+328 GPQG
-334 PINPQANARHS
+334 NPNHS
-345 GGVIDFEREFHGGSV
+345 GGVVDFDREFHGGSV

-366 EGVTGNLQ
+366 EGVAGDLR

-387 RQGYENFVGTLP
+387 RRGYENFAGSQV
-399 DVTRGV
+399 GV
-405 KGNLR
+405 KGALR

-463 RRYEKATPSV
+463 KRYEKATPSV

-488 AGKGFET
+488 VGKGFET
-495 PTQGELA
+495 PSQAELA
-502 YSFNNAGFNFGL
+502 YSQGNAGFNYGL

-524 GLKARI
+524 GLKARVT
-530 AENTRI
+530 EGTRI
-536 NAAIFQINTK
+536 NAAIFQINTD
-546 DEITVLQN
+546 DEIVVLEN
-554 QFGRTSYQN
+554 SGGRTSYQN

-576 ESQLSQQWSAALAY
+576 ESQFSEQWSAALAY

-599 SFTSGSGNTL
+599 RFAAGSST
-609 SNIDKGNNLPGVPRT
+609 IDKGNNLPGVPRT
-624 TLFGEV
+624 TLFGELA
-630 VWKPV
+630 WKPV
-635 DGISTAVE
+635 DGISMALE

-653 DTNTDKAAPSY
+653 DSNAEKAAPSY

-669 RTRFEQNLGAWK
+669 RTRFEQNLGSWT

>member
-1 MSCNPPAQLPELSRL
+1 MSCNPRTQLPELSRL
-16 AKAILLCSCAAAG
+16 AKAMLLSSFG
-29 AAQAAEPV
+29 ITSSSLAAEPV
-37 SRLVLD
+37 SQIVLE
-43 PSVVTGSRS
+43 PSVVSGSR
-52 AMQSFDLPFSVD
+52 AATQSFDLPFSVD
-64 GIDRE
+64 RIGRE

-81 EVLTRVPGLVV
+81 EALTRVPGLVV

-140 FNLDTAD
+140 FNLDTAES
-147 RIEVLRGPA
+147 IEVLRGPA

-252 EQNGTK
+252 EQNGTQ
-258 DPLGQAWEAY
+258 DPLGQAWQAY
-268 KADPRSVST
+268 KADPRSVAV
-277 NATRYNTRKSID
+277 NALNFNTRKSID

-303 STLQLTAYAG
+303 ATLQTTVYAG
-313 KRHVV
+313 KRSVI
-318 QYLAIPIEPP
+318 QYLAIPQ
-328 SGPTAD
+328 GPQGS
-334 PINPQANARHS
+334 PNHS
-345 GGVIDFEREFHGGSV
+345 GGVVDFDREFHGGSV

-366 EGVTGNLQ
+366 DGVAGDLR

-387 RQGYENFVGTLP
+387 RRGYENFSGSQI
-399 DVTRGV
+399 GV
-405 KGNLR
+405 KGALR

-480 PDLNGYIS
+480 PDLNGYVS
-488 AGKGFET
+488 VGKGFET
-495 PTQGELA
+495 PSQGELA
-502 YSFNNAGFNFGL
+502 YSQDNAGFNYGL

-530 AENTRI
+530 ADGTRV
-536 NAAIFQINTK
+536 NAAVFQINTE
-546 DEITVLQN
+546 DEIVVLEN
-554 QFGRTSYQN
+554 SGGRTSYQN

-576 ESQLSQQWSAALAY
+576 ESQFSEQWSAALAY

-599 SFTSGSGNTL
+599 RFAAGSNTV
-609 SNIDKGNNLPGVPRT
+609 DKGNDLPGVPRT
-624 TLFGEV
+624 TLFGELA
-630 VWKPV
+630 WKPV
-635 DGISTAVE
+635 DSISTALE

-653 DTNTDKAAPSY
+653 DTNVEKAAPSY

-669 RTRFEQNLGAWK
+669 RTRFEQNLGSWK

-687 LDNLLDKQYVGS
+687 LDNLLDRQYVGS
-699 VIVGDGNDRYYE
+699 VIVGDGNERFYE